1 MERDAMARGIGP
13 GRLLFPKLMDDKKG
27 VVLNKNGGIWP
38 VKSFPS
44 RSIFLRLC
52 ICSNIPSGIW
62 PESLF
67 KARSRSSSLVRFPK
81 AEGMAF
87 DRLFPIR
94 PRDLRRCSLPSST
107 GIDPVRFVLS
117 RLRTERKERL
127 PT

>member
-13 GRLLFPKLMDDKKG
+13 DRLLFPKLMDDKKG

-94 PRDLRRCSLPSST
+94 PRDLR
-107 GIDPVRFVLS
+107 
-117 RLRTERKERL
+117 
-127 PT
+127 